1 MRDNVGLRETTP
13 HSSIEVPI
21 CMVAKR
27 GGAARLIDFV
37 QKQRDPL
44 HENHAFLRRADR
56 LGAPQGV
63 QILRQDTM
71 SLRPI
76 GAFSE
81 HGH

>member
-1 MRDNVGLRETTP
+1 
-13 HSSIEVPI
+13 
-21 CMVAKR
+21 MVAKR

-71 SLRPI
+71 
-76 GAFSE
+76 
-81 HGH
+81 